1 MRRSAQFRINYNTG
15 YVRWR
20 SPRAAF
26 PRVAWLESGRGSV
39 VSGWRKSMADTTDQF
54 EGGCL
59 CGAVHFIATG
69 RPKGVYWCHCQSCR
83 KHSGAPA
90 SVFVAFE
97 RTAYTVTQGE
107 ITKFDSTPGRTR
119 RGFCARCGS
128 TLTCESAGLPTE
140 THFYVGAFDRA
151 AELQPT
157 RHVFAEEHLPWVQL
171 DN

>member
-1 MRRSAQFRINYNTG
+1 MIGGSAIKSNELFGDVTTRGRIEIM
-15 YVRWR
+15 
-20 SPRAAF
+20 SAA
-26 PRVAWLESGRGSV
+26 
-39 VSGWRKSMADTTDQF
+39 TDQF

-59 CGAVHFIATG
+59 CGAVRFIATG
-69 RPKGVYWCHCQSCR
+69 QPKGVYWCHCQSCR

-97 RTAYTVTQGE
+97 HPAYRVTQGE
-107 ITKFDSTPGRTR
+107 ITKLDSTPGRTR

-140 THFYVGAFDRA
+140 THFHIGAFDRA

-157 RHVFAEEHLPWVQL
+157 RHVFPGEQLPWL
-171 DN
+171 HLGEPA

>member
-1 MRRSAQFRINYNTG
+1 MS
-15 YVRWR
+15 
-20 SPRAAF
+20 
-26 PRVAWLESGRGSV
+26 
-39 VSGWRKSMADTTDQF
+39 DTTEQF

-59 CGAVHFIATG
+59 CGAVRFIATG
-69 RPKGVYWCHCQSCR
+69 QPKGVYWCHCQSCR

-97 RTAYTVTQGE
+97 HAAYTVTQGE

-128 TLTCESAGLPTE
+128 TLTCESLRGPLATE
-140 THFYVGAFDRA
+140 THFYVGAFERA

-157 RHVFAEEHLPWVQL
+157 RHVFPEEHLPWVHM

>member
-1 MRRSAQFRINYNTG
+1 MIG
-15 YVRWR
+15 
-20 SPRAAF
+20 
-26 PRVAWLESGRGSV
+26 
-39 VSGWRKSMADTTDQF
+39 TTDQF

-59 CGAVHFIATG
+59 CGAVRFVATG
-69 RPKGVYWCHCQSCR
+69 APKGIYWCHCQSCR

-97 RTAYTVTQGE
+97 RAAYMITKGE
-107 ITKFDSTPGRTR
+107 IAKFDSTPGRTR
-119 RGFCARCGS
+119 RGFCIRCGS
-128 TLTCESAGLPTE
+128 TLTCESTRLPTE

-157 RHVFAEEHLPWVQL
+157 RHVFAEEPLPWVHV

>member
-1 MRRSAQFRINYNTG
+1 MSDAVG
-15 YVRWR
+15 
-20 SPRAAF
+20 
-26 PRVAWLESGRGSV
+26 
-39 VSGWRKSMADTTDQF
+39 KF

-59 CGAVHFIATG
+59 CGAIRFIATG
-69 RPKGVYWCHCQSCR
+69 KPKGIYWCHCQSCR

-97 RTAYTVTQGE
+97 QVAYTITKGE
-107 ITKFDSTPGRTR
+107 ISKFDSTPGKTR

-128 TLTCESAGLPTE
+128 TLTCEGVRLPTE

-157 RHVFAEEHLPWVQL
+157 RHVFPEERLPWVHRN
-171 DN
+171 DDYAA